1 MNVEKVRC
9 FIPVGGQAER
19 LRPLTRDM
27 AKPCI
32 RFLNRSL
39 IEFSMA
45 TLAEQ
50 GVRNFIFGECGF
62 TNYSNL
68 FDQFGEGVGFSAKYD
83 IKPRVHIKH
92 QANFDDVGSAD
103 SYRLNMRYY
112 DVKDPVLVVQ
122 GDNLFEIDLNDF
134 MRAHEENGALMTIA
148 LTRVNKVVEFGIADL
163 DKDLKIRKF
172 IEKPSAEKAPS
183 NLANAG
189 VYILSPEVRS
199 IVESEEVNS
208 IIGQRHRLDF
218 GFDFIP
224 YLVDKGFPVF
234 GYELKVWYDV
244 GNPESYLAAMVDVLH
259 GKLNIRIREERI
271 LADRNVWVQGY
282 SEESIRRRE
291 EIIRNQKKGKLQL
304 DGAALIGRH
313 TRIGDFSRLSDANV
327 DNFCTLGDHVIIER
341 TALMDA
347 VKVGD
352 YARVSDS
359 IVGRKARV
367 ESTREEPTRIEL
379 TSVIGNAAR
388 ISAGCTLIGTRV
400 NPGLIIPKGMTY
412 VDKFLQSYEDVVRL
426 STNVSKPTDEGRID
440 LSSANNDDLKNG
452 PSSLRAT

>member
-9 FIPVGGQAER
+9 FIPVGGRAER
-19 LRPLTRDM
+19 LRPLTRDI

-32 RFLNRSL
+32 RFLNRPL

-50 GVRNFIFGECGF
+50 GIRNFIFGEYGF

-68 FDQFGEGVGFSAKYD
+68 FDQFGEGVGFSSKYH

-92 QANFDDVGSAD
+92 QPNFDDVGSAD
-103 SYRLNMRYY
+103 SYRLNMQYY
-112 DVKDPVLVVQ
+112 DIKDPVLVVQ

-134 MRAHEENGALMTIA
+134 MRVHEKNGALMTIA
-148 LTRVNKVVEFGIADL
+148 LTQVNKVGEFGIADV

-172 IEKPSAEKAPS
+172 IEKPSAEIAPS

-189 VYILSPEVRS
+189 IYILSPEVRN
-199 IVESEEVNS
+199 IVESEEVRS
-208 IIGQRHRLDF
+208 IMGQRHRLDF
-218 GFDFIP
+218 GFDLIP
-224 YLVDKGFPVF
+224 YLVDKGFPIF
-234 GYELKVWYDV
+234 GYELQVWYDV
-244 GNPESYLAAMVDVLH
+244 GSPERYLGAMVDVLR

-271 LADRNVWVQGY
+271 LANRNIWVQGY
-282 SEESIRRRE
+282 SEESIRSRE
-291 EIIRNQKKGKLQL
+291 EIIRKHKEGKLQL

-313 TRIGDFSRLSDANV
+313 TRIGDSSTLSDSNV
-327 DNFCTLGDHVIIER
+327 DNFSTLGNHVIIER
-341 TALMDA
+341 SALMDA

-359 IVGRKARV
+359 IVGRKAV
-367 ESTREEPTRIEL
+367 IESTREDPTRIEL

-388 ISAGCTLIGTRV
+388 IMKGCTLIGTRV
-400 NPGLIIPKGMTY
+400 NPGLTVPQGMTY
-412 VDKFLQSYEDVVRL
+412 MDKFLQSYEDVVQL
-426 STNVSKPTDEGRID
+426 STNMTRP
-440 LSSANNDDLKNG
+440 AQ
-452 PSSLRAT
+452 